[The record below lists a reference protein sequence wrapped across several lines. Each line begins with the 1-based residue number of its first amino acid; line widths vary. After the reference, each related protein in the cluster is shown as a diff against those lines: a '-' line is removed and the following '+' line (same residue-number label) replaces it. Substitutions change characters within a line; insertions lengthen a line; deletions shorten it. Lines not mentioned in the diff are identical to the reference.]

1 MKQSI
6 TKKFKNIVNYLGIA
20 VETADRLI
28 SHRQSKWIRNTK
40 QNTVIVFVHG
50 FLSKG
55 EKAWST
61 RSSNW
66 FTIIQNDPEL
76 NHCDIFQAEWYTTSL
91 SGSYDLEDAAKSL
104 LTELATPQLPHRSVW
119 EYPNIIMVG
128 HSMGGIVIRK
138 VLIEHPEIITK
149 STVKLL
155 SLSTPATGVNLI
167 NHLLKWKWLPRNAM
181 LQELQP
187 TNEELTE
194 VHTQFQILV
203 QNSANKLSGIE
214 LFESHLIAPRHSS
227 LEKVYA
233 TLGQPEPLVPGSSQ
247 GNYFGPAVEVP
258 NSDHRSIS
266 RPSSSDSESHRHL
279 KKLVLAPSST
289 TPASPLSAEEI
300 RSSPPESEPPS

>member
-1 MKQSI
+1 MKRSI
-6 TKKFKNIVNYLGIA
+6 TTNFKNIVNYLGIA
-20 VETADRLI
+20 AETADRLI

-40 QNTVIVFVHG
+40 QDTVIVFVHG

-61 RSSNW
+61 RTSNW

-91 SGSYDLEDAAKSL
+91 SGRYDLEDAAKSL
-104 LTELATPQLPHRSVW
+104 LTELATPHLPHRSIW
-119 EYPNIIMVG
+119 EYPNIVMVG

-138 VLIEHPEIITK
+138 VLIEHPEIVTK
-149 STVKLL
+149 STVKILT
-155 SLSTPATGVNLI
+155 LSTPATGVNLI

-194 VHTQFQILV
+194 VHKQFQILV
-203 QNSANKLSGIE
+203 ENHAHNISGIE
-214 LFESHLIAPRHSS
+214 LYESHLVAPRHPS

-233 TLGQPEPLVPGSSQ
+233 TLGQPEPLVPSSSQ
-247 GNYFGPAVEVP
+247 GNYFGSAVEVP

-266 RPSSSDSESHRHL
+266 RPTSSESQSHHHL
-279 KKLVLAPSST
+279 KKLILVQMAT

-300 RSSPPESEPPS
+300 HSSPPETEPLS